1 MRKIIFLIITIF
13 IVQNSFGQTKGI
25 NYQAVILDPTVYEIP
40 GVFLKG
46 HPLQQGKVAIR
57 FTIKTGK
64 TIEYEEIHQ
73 TQTDDYGLV
82 NLIIGTGA
90 TTHATNSV
98 KSSLKSMSWGGDIK
112 SLAVAIK
119 LEGQGTFTEVSNEKF
134 LYMPYAMY
142 AESVE
147 YKNVMNS
154 PENLSYFSNDAGY
167 LVANDLTGMQDSL
180 VFYQKNTKQGF
191 LVVNQQVSVL
201 SNRIDKQEKAVKDVN
216 LIAQNLNS
224 MAAQQNNLLV
234 NLSTSSESVNNKSSA
249 TDLGNS
255 NPSNTY
261 YPSQRAVKT
270 YVDDKLASVSLD
282 ASSSL
287 LGKIRLAGDLGG
299 SALNPTV
306 PGLVNKEN
314 LNNKSSNVT
323 LDALSDTKYP
333 TVKAV
338 KSYVDL
344 ATQGVS
350 FSADLSMKAEKNSP
364 TLTGIPNAPTAASGT
379 NTTQIA
385 TTAFVAAAVIV
396 AGATPD
402 ATSSISG
409 KIQLA
414 GDLSGSASNPS
425 VPGLANKESLAN
437 KSTNVTLDALSDV
450 KYPSAK
456 AVKSYVDL
464 ATQGVTFSADLS
476 LKAPLASPTLTGI
489 PNAPTAASGTNTTQI
504 ATTAFVAAA
513 VIVAGATPDAT
524 SSVSGKI
531 QLAGDLS
538 GSATAPSIAANA
550 ITTSKVLDGAIN
562 DSKIA
567 TGISASKVGLGN
579 VNNTADAD
587 KPVSTAILTALNNKA
602 ALASPTLTGIPTSPT
617 AASGTNTTQIATTA
631 FVKTAIDAAVNDA
644 DDEFSATTGQTIFTL
659 TQLPF
664 ANSKV
669 RMYINGIKISLTAF
683 RMSGRQLEY
692 LPVNNG
698 GTQLISGSR
707 IQLEYYY

>member
-1 MRKIIFLIITIF
+1 MKKIIFFIIAIF
-13 IVQNSFGQTKGI
+13 IVQNSFGQTKGM
-25 NYQAVILDPTVYEIP
+25 NYQAVILDPTAYEIP

-46 HPLQQGKVAIR
+46 HPLVQGKVVVR

-64 TIEYEEIHQ
+64 TIEYEEIHH

-90 TTHATNSV
+90 TTQATNSV
-98 KSSLKSMSWGGDIK
+98 KNSLKSLYWGGDVK
-112 SLAVAIK
+112 SLAVAIQFQ
-119 LEGQGTFTEVSNEKF
+119 GQVTFTEVSNENF

-147 YKNVMNS
+147 YKNVMNA
-154 PENLSYFSNDAGY
+154 PENLSYFLNDVGF
-167 LVANDLTGMQDSL
+167 LVPNDLKGIRDSL
-180 VFYQKNTKQGF
+180 FIYQNNTKQGF
-191 LVVNQQVSVL
+191 SVVNQQVSVL
-201 SNRIDKQEKAVKDVN
+201 SIRIDKQEKAVNDVN

-224 MAAQQNNLLV
+224 IVAQQNNVLT
-234 NLSTSSESVNNKSSA
+234 NLSTSAESVSNKSSA

-270 YVDDKLASVSLD
+270 YVDAKLASVGSD
-282 ASSSL
+282 ASSSFV
-287 LGKIRLAGDLGG
+287 GQIRLAGDLGG
-299 SALNPTV
+299 TATNPTV
-306 PGLVNKEN
+306 PGLANKEN
-314 LNNKSSNVT
+314 WINKSSNVT
-323 LDALSDTKYP
+323 LDALSDVKYP

-364 TLTGIPNAPTAASGT
+364 NLTGIPTSPTAVSGT

-402 ATSSISG
+402 ATNSISG
-409 KIQLA
+409 KILLT
-414 GDLSGSASNPS
+414 GDLGGSSSNPT

-476 LKAPLASPTLTGI
+476 LKAEKNSPTLTGI
-489 PNAPTAASGTNTTQI
+489 PTSPTAASGTNTTQI

-524 SSVSGKI
+524 SSTSGKI

-538 GSATAPSIAANA
+538 GSATAPSIANNA
-550 ITTSKVLDGAIN
+550 ITTAKILDGAIS

-579 VNNTADAD
+579 VNNTSDAD

-602 ALASPTLTGIPTSPT
+602 ALASPTLTGLPTSPT
-617 AASGTNTTQIATTA
+617 AAIGTNTTQIATTA

-644 DDEFSATTGQTIFTL
+644 DDEFSATTGQTIFML

-692 LPVNNG
+692 LPINNG